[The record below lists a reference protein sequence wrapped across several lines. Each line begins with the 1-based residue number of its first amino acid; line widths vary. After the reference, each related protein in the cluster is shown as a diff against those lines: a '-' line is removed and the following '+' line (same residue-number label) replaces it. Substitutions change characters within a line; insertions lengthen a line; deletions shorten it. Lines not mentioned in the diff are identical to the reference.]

1 MSRAVAHFTHIQ
13 VIFFKK
19 NSQVLTEKSS
29 SSAKMEVLSDRQS
42 QSYLYSTLKT
52 TTVDQRAMH
61 LKKSSDKIEK
71 RKSD

>member
-52 TTVDQRAMH
+52 TQEI
-61 LKKSSDKIEK
+61 K
-71 RKSD
+71 